1 MSLNDDEMGGRQKPI
16 LKRGFQRYEEEP
28 ESGDSGACSGDEL
41 ERPDTPMGTLGRGT
55 PRPSLTSS
63 RIVFS
68 FCPTHNIFDLERKPD
83 KDRTLQR

>member
-41 ERPDTPMGTLGRGT
+41 ERPDTPIGTLGRGT

-63 RIVFS
+63 RTVFNFHQS
-68 FCPTHNIFDLERKPD
+68 CRFIRVRKPD
-83 KDRTLQR
+83 KDQILQR

>member
-1 MSLNDDEMGGRQKPI
+1 MNQFFTQTEVVAPIDVMSLNDDEMGGRQKPI

-41 ERPDTPMGTLGRGT
+41 ERPDTPIGTLGRGT

-63 RIVFS
+63 RLGFS
-68 FCPTHNIFDLERKPD
+68 LYNLFF
-83 KDRTLQR
+83 